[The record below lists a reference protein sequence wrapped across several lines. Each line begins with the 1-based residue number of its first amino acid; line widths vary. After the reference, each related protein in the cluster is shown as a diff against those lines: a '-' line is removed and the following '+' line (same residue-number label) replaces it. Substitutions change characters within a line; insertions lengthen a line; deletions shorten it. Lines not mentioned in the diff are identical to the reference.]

1 MLFRSSSF
9 VDILARAGVP
19 VAEGSWGGA
28 AGDGR
33 VNLIDTRDVADAARI
48 ALLDAAHMSSQRAYH
63 LTGPGT
69 ISMPEVADELS
80 RLLGKTV
87 IYQHRTPDEQR
98 EVLIGSGASGLV
110 ADLLLGID
118 RLFRESVLAET
129 TATFADLTGKAPRSV
144 GAWLSEHLSA
154 FQKL

>member
-1 MLFRSSSF
+1 
-9 VDILARAGVP
+9 
-19 VAEGSWGGA
+19 
-28 AGDGR
+28 
-33 VNLIDTRDVADAARI
+33 
-48 ALLDAAHMSSQRAYH
+48 
-63 LTGPGT
+63 
-69 ISMPEVADELS
+69 MPEVADELS

-98 EVLIGSGASGLV
+98 EVLIGSGASDLV

-118 RLFRESVLAET
+118 RLVRESVLAET

-154 FQKL
+154 FQKR